1 MFQQLD
7 VEGRLRLLRYGMIVI
22 ALVAFL
28 IATSVS
34 LFANMGNAGPAMVT
48 GVVTTVIVCAGM
60 AGVYYGYAMFLKR
73 SEA

>member
-28 IATSVS
+28 MSASLS
-34 LFANMGNAGPAMVT
+34 LFANAGSTGPAMVT
-48 GVVTTVIVCAGM
+48 GFITTVIVGVIM
-60 AGVYYGYAMFLKR
+60 AAVYFGYSMFLKR
-73 SEA
+73 SE